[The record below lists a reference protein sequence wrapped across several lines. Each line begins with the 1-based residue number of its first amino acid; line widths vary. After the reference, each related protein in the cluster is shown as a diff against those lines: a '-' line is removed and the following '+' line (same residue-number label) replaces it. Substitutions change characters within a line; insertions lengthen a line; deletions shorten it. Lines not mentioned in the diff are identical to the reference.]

1 MQKKAQQK
9 SGGKKEKERAG
20 PKVKHT
26 VNEAK
31 RVNRLL
37 KKGTPKSKRAPGK
50 ESMDSQVNLAAAPSR
65 PERVNSV

>member
-26 VNEAK
+26 GSEAK
-31 RVNRLL
+31 KVKRLL
-37 KKGTPKSKRAPGK
+37 KKGSPKSTRAPGK
-50 ESMDSQVNLAAAPSR
+50 ESIDSQVNLAAAPSR